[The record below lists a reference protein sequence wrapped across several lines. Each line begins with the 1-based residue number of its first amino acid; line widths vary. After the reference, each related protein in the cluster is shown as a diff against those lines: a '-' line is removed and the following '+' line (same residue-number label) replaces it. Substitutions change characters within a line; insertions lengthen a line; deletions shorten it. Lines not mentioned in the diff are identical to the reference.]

1 MTASKLKPA
10 RQGIMATVLGRM
22 SASETLISDRHTDS
36 MLLGLLAEA
45 EKVEDGEKA
54 AEDVRLEMASAWG
67 VDDSDVEGRKPFLYR
82 DGVAVIP
89 VHGILINRFPY
100 CWGFVTGYEFIR
112 KQMNLAEADPD
123 VNLIVFDHDT
133 PGGEAAGCDE
143 LATEISELKTP
154 TMALVNTL
162 SASGGYWLAAPCNRI
177 VCAPS
182 GSVGSIGVYIL
193 HINYER
199 MFADYGIEFD
209 YIQAGAYKTSGS
221 PYRSLSKD
229 DRKYL
234 QDAVDERYDE
244 FVKAVANFRGID
256 EGVARGTEARVMR
269 PTEAISLGLIDAA
282 LAPAKA
288 VAEFVAELGTAGE
301 SDETEQEDT
310 SIMADQEMS
319 AEDKAALRRD
329 EQTRIKGI
337 MQSAEAK
344 GREEL
349 AEHFAYDTEMS
360 VEAATAALAKAPK
373 AEAEKTDDGDKGG
386 SGGTGGTGDNGGAAD
401 EGSTKDDGTKDTDKE
416 KKDGEDTRQAG
427 SESDE
432 DKGDQAKGRSQFERA
447 MDEGGQPNVGGNG
460 PGGEQSKVDRIL
472 AAQEAATGRRVTAK
486 A

>member
-1 MTASKLKPA
+1 MASKTKPA

-36 MLLGLLAEA
+36 MLMGLLAEA
-45 EKVEDGEKA
+45 EKVEDGDKA
-54 AEDVRLEMASAWG
+54 AEDVRVEMASAWG

-123 VNLIVFDHDT
+123 VKLIVFDHDT

-143 LATEISELKTP
+143 LAREINELATP

-162 SASGGYWLAAPCNRI
+162 SASGGFWLAAPCNRI

-193 HINYER
+193 HINYEK

-209 YIQAGAYKTSGS
+209 YIQAGAYKTAGS
-221 PYRSLSKD
+221 PYRSLSKS
-229 DRKYL
+229 DRQYL

-244 FVKAVANFRGID
+244 FVKAVAEFRGID

-269 PTEAISLGLIDAA
+269 PSEAISLGLIDAA

-301 SDETEQEDT
+301 SDDDEQEDA

-319 AEDKAALRRD
+319 SEQTAAARKA

-337 MQSAEAK
+337 MQSAEAE
-344 GREEL
+344 GRTEL

-386 SGGTGGTGDNGGAAD
+386 SGGSSDNGGAAD
-401 EGSTKDDGTKDTDKE
+401 EGSTDDKGNKDTGKE
-416 KKDGEDTRQAG
+416 NKDGDDTRQSG
-427 SESDE
+427 SESDDKDE
-432 DKGDQAKGRSQFERA
+432 KGDQAKGKSQFEQA
-447 MDEGGQPNVGGNG
+447 MDQGNQPDVGGNG
-460 PGGEQSKVDRIL
+460 PGGDQSKVDRIL
-472 AAQEAATGRRVTAK
+472 AAQAAATGRKLPK